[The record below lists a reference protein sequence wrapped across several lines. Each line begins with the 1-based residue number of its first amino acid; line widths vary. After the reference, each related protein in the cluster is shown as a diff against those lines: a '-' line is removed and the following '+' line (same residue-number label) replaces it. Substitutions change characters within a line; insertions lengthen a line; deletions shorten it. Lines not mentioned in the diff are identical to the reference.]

1 MGHACQA
8 CPIFVILQPEV
19 MDFKLNKEE
28 KLCSR
33 TAVNLLFDE
42 GKSLM
47 AFPLRA
53 AYRLRPQGEHP
64 VQFLISIPKKRIRRA
79 VQRVTLRRRVRE
91 VYRLNRRDLLLPEL
105 IESGWGVDIAF
116 VYLDKTPAPYSVIHE
131 KMTSLLQR
139 IAQAATQKP
148 AAPQEDTVK
157 PADNPI
163 ES

>member
-1 MGHACQA
+1 
-8 CPIFVILQPEV
+8 
-19 MDFKLNKEE
+19 MDYKLNKDE

-64 VQFLISIPKKRIRRA
+64 VQFLISIPKKRIRHA

-91 VYRLNRRDLLLPEL
+91 AYRLSRRDLLQPTLA
-105 IESGWGVDIAF
+105 ESGWGVDIAF
-116 VYLDKTPAPYSVIHE
+116 VYLDNTPAPYSVIQE
-131 KMTSLLQR
+131 KMTMLLQR
-139 IAQAATQKP
+139 IAHAATQQPAPPQAATDEP
-148 AAPQEDTVK
+148 NDTPPK
-157 PADNPI
+157 
-163 ES
+163 S

>member
-1 MGHACQA
+1 
-8 CPIFVILQPEV
+8 
-19 MDFKLNKEE
+19 MDSKLRKDE

-53 AYRLRPQGEHP
+53 AYRLRPLGDSP
-64 VQFLISIPKKRIRRA
+64 VQFLISIPKKRIRKA

-91 VYRLNRRDLLLPEL
+91 AYRLTRRELLTPKLA
-105 IESGWGVDIAF
+105 ESGWGVDIAF
-116 VYLDKTPAPYSVIHE
+116 VYLDTAPAPYHVIQD

-139 IAQAATQKP
+139 IAQAAIDQAAIDQAEAQKP
-148 AAPQEDTVK
+148 EPHQDETNK
-157 PADNPI
+157 PNDNPA
-163 ES
+163 S